1 MTRKIVY
8 MFILLLIPLVSG
20 CVTAPSTDD
29 GIWVAGL
36 SESLTRY
43 YIPATTWQA
52 KTNRSVSCRLDITYI
67 DEPGRPAVCNISF
80 FNKSAIPKE
89 VTLPS
94 FTADGRVYPL
104 DEINVM
110 FVRAEYN
117 ELRITSVIKINEL
130 LNLFQSDKILLKAVI
145 DSVEYTFEPDK
156 RFMRYREQFLGVQR
170 GSATVSGTLFPPMRQ
185 DQLAIEETFQ
195 FSPYTHFQ
203 GRDLSKRQHHT
214 PKVRQ
219 KYEKC

>member
-8 MFILLLIPLVSG
+8 VFILLLIPLVSG
-20 CVTAPSTDD
+20 CVTAPSADD

-52 KTNRSVSCRLDITYI
+52 KTDRSVSCRLDITYI

-80 FNKSAIPKE
+80 FNKNAVPKE

-94 FTADGRVYPL
+94 FMADGRVYPL
-104 DEINVM
+104 EDVSIM

-117 ELRITSVIKINEL
+117 ELRITSVIKIDEL
-130 LNLFQSDKILLKAVI
+130 LNLFQSDKISLKAVI
-145 DSVEYTFEPDK
+145 DSVEYIFEPDK
-156 RFMRYREQFLGVQR
+156 KFMGYRGQFLERVK
-170 GSATVSGTLFPPMRQ
+170 
-185 DQLAIEETFQ
+185 I
-195 FSPYTHFQ
+195 
-203 GRDLSKRQHHT
+203 
-214 PKVRQ
+214 
-219 KYEKC
+219 